1 MKKPSKGTI
10 YIMVVVAIIA
20 GYSLWVNVFKDTV
33 SKGDSRECVSSV
45 YDKFTVRVSEVEYIA
60 GIMTVNLFLDFNS
73 EDYPKGYNENDIK
86 LSAKTLLAY
95 GCYLESAGIT
105 YKPIDI
111 TIEAHLD
118 FEEYQF
124 ATAEISFLVDD
135 DRDYLLNIQSYE
147 VERTSNRDVKFPK
160 DIKFKLK

>member
-1 MKKPSKGTI
+1 MRKPSKSTI
-10 YIMVVVAIIA
+10 YIIAVVAIIA

-105 YKPIDI
+105 YK
-111 TIEAHLD
+111 
-118 FEEYQF
+118 
-124 ATAEISFLVDD
+124 
-135 DRDYLLNIQSYE
+135 
-147 VERTSNRDVKFPK
+147 
-160 DIKFKLK
+160 